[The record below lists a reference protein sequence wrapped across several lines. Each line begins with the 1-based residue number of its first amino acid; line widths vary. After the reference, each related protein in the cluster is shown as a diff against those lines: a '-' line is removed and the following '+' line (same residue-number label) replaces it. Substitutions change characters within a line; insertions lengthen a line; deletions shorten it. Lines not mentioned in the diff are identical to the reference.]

1 MGGGLDSEIRRRTL
15 VLRHAQ
21 MGHLNLNMRFP
32 TIFAFLAVLVACEE
46 AAETAPEVI
55 RPIAWTAVEPF
66 GLAQMRRLS
75 GTLNAVKTASLSF
88 EVGGK
93 VAEVGA
99 NLGDHVKKGAVLAVI
114 DAAPYRLN
122 VSAAR
127 GALQEARAAL
137 REAEN
142 NYSRQKQLFDKGWIA
157 QAALDNIVATLD
169 SARSSVDIAQAQL
182 DLMER
187 DLADTKMLAPYDG
200 RITSR
205 TIEPSQQV
213 SAGQLVF
220 EIEGQGGLE
229 VSVLVPETIIQQVH
243 DGQTMTVTFSGAE
256 NLTAQARVT
265 EIGPRA
271 EASNAF
277 PVTLGLD
284 RDYPSLRSGMS
295 AEVNFTFEGRGRTGY
310 TGKTVKVPLTAILPG
325 NDQDALV
332 FVFDPD
338 TGTVSRRT
346 VQTENIIENEVL
358 LSSGLEEGEIIATA
372 GVAFLRDGQK
382 VRLFDT
388 SVKQF
393 NQ

>member
-1 MGGGLDSEIRRRTL
+1 MTMRYPLLL
-15 VLRHAQ
+15 VL
-21 MGHLNLNMRFP
+21 LVL
-32 TIFAFLAVLVACEE
+32 FAACDD

-66 GLAQMRRLS
+66 GLEQVRRLS
-75 GTLNAVKTASLSF
+75 GTLQAVKTASLSF

-93 VAEVGA
+93 VASVSA
-99 NLGDHVKKGAVLAVI
+99 NLGETVQKGQVLAEI
-114 DAAPYRLN
+114 DDGPYRLN

-142 NYSRQKQLFDKGWIA
+142 TYKRQKQLFDKGWIA
-157 QAALDNIVATLD
+157 QAALDNAVATLD
-169 SARSSVDIAQAQL
+169 SASSNVDIATAQF

-187 DLADTKMLAPYDG
+187 DLADTKLLAPYDG

-205 TIEPSQQV
+205 SVEPSQQV
-213 SAGQLVF
+213 AQGQAVF

-229 VSVLVPETIIQQVH
+229 VSVMVPETIIQRIH
-243 DGQTMTVTFSGAE
+243 DGQTFDVNFAGAE
-256 NLTAQARVT
+256 NVAAQARVT

-277 PVTLGLD
+277 PVTLALD
-284 RDYPSLRSGMS
+284 GEYPSLRSGMS
-295 AEVNFTFEGRGRTGY
+295 AEVNFIFEGRGRTGY
-310 TGKTVKVPLTAILPG
+310 TGKTVKVPFAALLPG
-325 NDQDALV
+325 NGQDAVV

-338 TGTVSRRT
+338 TGTVNRRS
-346 VQTENIIENEVL
+346 VQTENIVDNEVL
-358 LSSGLEEGEIIATA
+358 ISSGLEPGEIIATA
-372 GVAFLRDGQK
+372 GVAYLRDGQK
-382 VRLFDT
+382 VRLFDA

>member
-1 MGGGLDSEIRRRTL
+1 MRYPLLLALFL
-15 VLRHAQ
+15 VLL
-21 MGHLNLNMRFP
+21 G
-32 TIFAFLAVLVACEE
+32 CDD
-46 AAETAPEVI
+46 AAETPPEVI
-55 RPIAWTAVEPF
+55 RPIAWTAVQPF
-66 GLAQMRRLS
+66 GLEQVRRLS
-75 GTLNAVKTASLSF
+75 GTLQAVKTASLSF

-93 VAEVGA
+93 VATVA
-99 NLGDHVKKGAVLAVI
+99 AKLGDNVKKGDALAEI
-114 DAAPYRLN
+114 DDAPYRLN
-122 VSAAR
+122 VDAAR
-127 GALQEARAAL
+127 GALQEARAAR

-142 NYSRQKQLFDKGWIA
+142 TYSRQKQLFDKGWIA
-157 QAALDNIVATLD
+157 QAALDNAVATLD
-169 SARSSVDIAQAQL
+169 SARSNVDIAQAQY
-182 DLMER
+182 DLAMR
-187 DLADTKMLAPYDG
+187 DLADTHLLAPYDG

-205 TIEPSQQV
+205 SIEPSQQV
-213 SAGQLVF
+213 LAGQPVF

-229 VSVLVPETIIQQVH
+229 VSVMVPETIIQRVH
-243 DGQTMTVTFSGAE
+243 DGQTFDVHFSGIGS
-256 NLTAQARVT
+256 LTARARVT

-277 PVTLGLD
+277 TVTLALD

-310 TGKTVKVPLTAILPG
+310 TGKTVKVPFTALLPG

-338 TGTVSRRT
+338 TGTVSRRS
-346 VQTENIIENEVL
+346 VQTENIVDNEVL
-358 LSSGLEEGEIIATA
+358 ISAGLEQGEIIATA
-372 GVAFLRDGQK
+372 GVAYLRDGQK